1 MVKPFLEP
9 KTYRKVKF
17 VYSNDPQSQK
27 VMEDLFDMNAL
38 ESTFGGKSGSGFDF
52 ESYAKRMK
60 EEDMKMAELINSEGS
75 SPSNQ
80 ALILPELRKSESTV
94 SEPGSEAD
102 EESGSSSNDESG
114 SNLETVD
121 EESEGSTLYC
131 KDAVNLEAEEVKK
144 LKVSE
149 H

>member
-27 VMEDLFDMNAL
+27 VMVDLFDMDAL

-60 EEDMKMAELINSEGS
+60 EEDKKMADLINSEGS

-80 ALILPELRKSESTV
+80 ASILPELRKSESSV
-94 SEPGSEAD
+94 SETGSEAD
-102 EESGSSSNDESG
+102 EESSTSSNDESG

-121 EESEGSTLYC
+121 EESEGSTLNC
-131 KDAVNLEAEEVKK
+131 KDAINLEAEEVKK